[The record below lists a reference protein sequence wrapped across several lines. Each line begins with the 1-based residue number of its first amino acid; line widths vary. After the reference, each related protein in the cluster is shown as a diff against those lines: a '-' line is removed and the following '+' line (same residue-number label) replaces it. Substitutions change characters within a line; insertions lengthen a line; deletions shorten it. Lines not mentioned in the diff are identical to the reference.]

1 MASARTRHRPAP
13 QHGPQA
19 LHEASFRT
27 PPPVSVVMAVY
38 NGDRFLAAALDSLL
52 VQSLADFEVVVIDDG
67 STDTTPGLL
76 QGYASRDPRVT
87 VRHQRNLGRA
97 AALNVGI
104 GLARAPLIAR
114 MDADDIAMPDRLER
128 QRRFLAE
135 NPEVA
140 GVGGPLIFI
149 DDQGREFAEV
159 GYPLSDAEVRAAFS
173 RKRTAI
179 AHPAAM
185 VRRQVLNRIGGYR
198 PVFTEAE
205 DTDLWLRLLEDHRLA
220 NLDAA
225 VLRYRI
231 SRKQATVQGLEHQAL
246 CCVAAHVAARARSSG
261 LPDPFDSIE
270 RIDVDSVIAHGGT
283 MAEITAYFV
292 ESAIWLAKTT
302 SRAGYADLAENF
314 FRDAE
319 VKARSAAGSSVLVGM
334 VLAGRAARDRE
345 QGKPLRAR
353 VRGLYANLAQH
364 GFRARLRRA
373 SRGCRRF
380 C

>member
-1 MASARTRHRPAP
+1 MKA
-13 QHGPQA
+13 G
-19 LHEASFRT
+19 T
-27 PPPVSVVMAVY
+27 PPSVSVVMAAY
-38 NGDRFLAAALDSLL
+38 NGERFLAEAIDSLL
-52 VQSLADFEVVVIDDG
+52 AQSLSDFEIVVIDDG

-76 QGYASRDPRVT
+76 QGYASRDPRVI
-87 VRHQRNLGRA
+87 VRRQRNLGRA

-114 MDADDIAMPDRLER
+114 IDADDIAMPDRLER

-135 NPEVA
+135 NPRVA
-140 GVGGPLIFI
+140 GVGGLLIFI

-159 GYPLSDAEVRAAFS
+159 SYPLSDPEVRATFS
-173 RKRTAI
+173 QRRMGI

-185 VRRQVLNRIGGYR
+185 VRKQVLNRIGGYR

-205 DTDLWLRLLEDHRLA
+205 DTDLWLRVLEDHCLA
-220 NLDAA
+220 NLDAP

-231 SRKQATVQGLEHQAL
+231 NRTQATVEGLEHQAL

-261 LPDPFDSIE
+261 LPDPFDALE

-283 MAEITAYFV
+283 IAEITAYFV
-292 ESAIWLAKTT
+292 KSAIWLAKTT
-302 SRAGYADLAENF
+302 GRAGYADLAETF

-319 VKARSAAGSSVLVGM
+319 AKACSKDGSPMLVGM

-353 VRGLYANLAQH
+353 VRGIHAKLVQREY
-364 GFRARLRRA
+364 RARRQRA
-373 SRGCRRF
+373 PRGG
-380 C
+380 